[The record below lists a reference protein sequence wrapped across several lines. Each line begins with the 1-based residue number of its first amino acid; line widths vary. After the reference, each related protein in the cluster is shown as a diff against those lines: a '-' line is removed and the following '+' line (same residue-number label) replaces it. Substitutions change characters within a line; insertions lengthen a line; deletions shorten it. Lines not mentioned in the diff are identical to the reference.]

1 MKKWICFIL
10 FVCFLAGCSAAPSVK
25 EPVQAL
31 PCNLVSNIESTDCTI
46 PDTSETKP
54 IIITTIKR
62 DGTTD
67 TTLVASDTDE
77 YDLLMQLYTEGQF
90 ISYPSVEQQP
100 DGTFEVVTVEMSI
113 PKNPQQDPTY
123 TNVVRGPDGT
133 LRVVI
138 MDAAGRPIPQRKTAT
153 KTTRFFSADG
163 TLQWTMSV
171 TATFTYDGL
180 TVSCSDIVTDVNIEN
195 KDGWC
200 VKKVVNSETEPS
212 LKITFG
218 RITLGVITSTPEFS
232 LELECDSSGN
242 LS

>member
-10 FVCFLAGCSAAPSVK
+10 FVCFLAGCSAVPSLADPAQ
-25 EPVQAL
+25 EL
-31 PCNLVSNIESTDCTI
+31 SCTTVSDIACTDLTNSTTF
-46 PDTSETKP
+46 ETQP
-54 IIITTIKR
+54 ITITTTKK
-62 DGTTD
+62 DGTVD
-67 TTLVASDTDE
+67 TAQLSAGTDE
-77 YDLLMQLYTEGQF
+77 YELLMQIYTEGQLVR
-90 ISYPSVEQQP
+90 YPRVEQQP

-180 TVSCSDIVTDVNIEN
+180 CVSCSDIITDISIEN
-195 KDGWC
+195 KDAWC
-200 VKKVVNSETEPS
+200 VINETASETVPS
-212 LKITFG
+212 LDVTFG
-218 RITLGVITSTPEFS
+218 RITLGVITSMPEFS
-232 LELECDSSGN
+232 LALECDYLGN